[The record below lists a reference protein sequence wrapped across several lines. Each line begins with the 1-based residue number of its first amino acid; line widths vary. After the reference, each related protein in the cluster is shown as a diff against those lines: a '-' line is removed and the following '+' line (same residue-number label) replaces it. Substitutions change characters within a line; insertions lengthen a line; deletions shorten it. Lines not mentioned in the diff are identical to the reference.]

1 MCHFLCR
8 YVSHY
13 QRVHYCCHIG
23 PSWYHPAIRSATVT
37 PPRCSATPQCV
48 GALAAAGRSG
58 AAVPRPERRPYGT
71 HPVRAIS
78 ALGARE
84 KWGCLWVL
92 YGFIMRFEDKC
103 GFWGGRE
110 GEGERERERES
121 ETLPKTH
128 GFTLFYIVLHC
139 FTLFYMV
146 LHGLADSVSWF
157 YFQWYTCI

>member
-110 GEGERERERES
+110 GGREREWDFAEN
-121 ETLPKTH
+121 TWFYMVLH
-128 GFTLFYIVLHC
+128 CFTLFYIVLHG
-139 FTLFYMV
+139 FT
-146 LHGLADSVSWF
+146 WF
-157 YFQWYTCI
+157 CRQC